1 MKENK
6 KNDINVEGLLK
17 YIYIY
22 IYIKI
27 SEEMKR

>member
-22 IYIKI
+22 IKI